1 MTLTFREC
9 TFRYRGGDDVIHSL
23 DLAFTSGATVLL
35 GPNGA
40 GKSTLLSLGA
50 SALRPRSGDVTFDG
64 LSPWN
69 RKQSATYRA
78 SVAWLPQKPSFLSGM
93 TCRQH
98 VTYAG
103 WLKGMAQRDAS
114 NASGEALERVGLAEQ
129 ADRKVSDLSGGQQQR
144 VAIAQA
150 LVHRAKV
157 LLLDEPTVGL
167 DPKQRRSFLQ
177 LIASLR
183 NETQVIVST
192 HDIADISEA
201 FSDVVVLS
209 GGKVLFSGSVP
220 SFLAHSGT
228 QIHSERAAEDAYTA
242 VLEGGDR

>member
-1 MTLTFREC
+1 MPITFREC
-9 TFRYRGGDDVIHSL
+9 SFRYRGGDDVIQNL
-23 DLAFTSGATVLL
+23 DLAFASGATVLL

-50 SALRPRSGDVTFDG
+50 SALRPQSGRVTFKG

-69 RKQSATYRA
+69 RKQSAAYRTA
-78 SVAWLPQKPSFLSGM
+78 VAWLPQKPSFLAGM

-103 WLKGMAQRDAS
+103 WLKGMTQRDAS
-114 NASGEALERVGLAEQ
+114 SASGEALQRVGLAKQ
-129 ADRKVSDLSGGQQQR
+129 ADRKVSELSGGQQQR

-150 LVHRAKV
+150 LVHRAEV

-167 DPKQRRSFLQ
+167 DPAQRRSFLQ

-183 NETQVIVST
+183 NETHVIVST
-192 HDIADISEA
+192 HDIADISES
-201 FSDVVVLS
+201 FSDVVVLQ
-209 GGKVLFSGSVP
+209 GGKVLFNGPVT
-220 SFLAHSGT
+220 SFLAHSGP
-228 QIHSERAAEDAYTA
+228 QIQSGRAAEDAYTA
-242 VLEGGDR
+242 ILEGGSR

>member
-9 TFRYRGGDDVIHSL
+9 TFRYRGGDDVIQNL

-50 SALRPRSGDVTFDG
+50 SALRPQSGDVTFSG

-69 RKQSATYRA
+69 RKQSAAYRA
-78 SVAWLPQKPSFLSGM
+78 AVAWLPQKPSFLPGM

-103 WLKGMAQRDAS
+103 WLKGMKQRDAS
-114 NASGEALERVGLAEQ
+114 NASVEALERVGLARQ

-183 NETQVIVST
+183 NETHVIVST

-201 FSDVVVLS
+201 FSDVVVLH
-209 GGKVLFSGSVP
+209 GGRVLFSGTVP

-228 QIHSERAAEDAYTA
+228 QIHSERAAEVAYTA
-242 VLEGGDR
+242 VLEGGSR

>member
-1 MTLTFREC
+1 MTLAFHEC
-9 TFRYRGGDDVIHSL
+9 TFGYRGGDDVVRGL

-50 SALRPRSGDVTFDG
+50 SALRPRSGGVTFDG
-64 LSPWN
+64 LSPWS
-69 RKQSATYRA
+69 RKQSAAYRA
-78 SVAWLPQKPSFLSGM
+78 SVAWLPQNPSFLPGM

-114 NASGEALERVGLAEQ
+114 SASGEALERVGLAEQ
-129 ADRKVSDLSGGQQQR
+129 VDRKVSDLSGGQQQR

-150 LVHRAKV
+150 LVHRAKI

-177 LIASLR
+177 LVASLR

-192 HDIADISEA
+192 HDIADISEV
-201 FSDVVVLS
+201 FSDVVVLYE
-209 GGKVLFSGSVP
+209 GKVLFNGSVP
-220 SFLAHSGT
+220 SFLDHSGT
-228 QIHSERAAEDAYTA
+228 QGHSGRAAEDAYTA
-242 VLEGGDR
+242 VLEGGTR